1 MWMTPSPPESP
12 KSTLRRALIRARR
25 NLDPDAR
32 AAATRRIIVQALRL
46 PQIRPGSRIAVY
58 QAFGS
63 ELDPAHLAREAL
75 RRGARIY
82 VPQVTSMSHR
92 RMRFVPLT
100 TTRQTGTRPAPRRPL
115 RSTPVG
121 LRWINLVLCPV
132 VGIDVLGYR
141 LGMGAGF
148 FDRALAFRRQRSMWR
163 GPALIALAFDLQRVD
178 SVLPDPWDAR
188 LDGVITE
195 SGFHSFLQRR
205 P

>member
-1 MWMTPSPPESP
+1 LT
-12 KSTLRRALIRARR
+12 RARR

-32 AAATRRIIVQALRL
+32 AAATRRILAQALRL

-82 VPQVTSMSHR
+82 VPEVTSMSRR
-92 RMRFVPLT
+92 RMRFVPLSAA
-100 TTRQTGTRPAPRRPL
+100 RPAGTRPASRESL
-115 RSTPVG
+115 RSAVG
-121 LRWINLVLCPV
+121 LRWINLVFCPV
-132 VGIDVLGYR
+132 VGIDALGYR